1 MSQTMIF
8 GSLILTGLT
17 GIVLSIYI
25 DGLKHKISSA
35 EIDASYWKKIAEIN
49 QKYLDENFERN
60 MERVRNDAKR
70 V

>member
-8 GSLILTGLT
+8 AILMLTGLT

-25 DGLKHKISSA
+25 DGLKYKISSA
-35 EIDASYWKKIAEIN
+35 ESDASYWKRIADIN
-49 QKYLDENFERN
+49 QKHLDESFERN
-60 MERVRNDAKR
+60 MERIREDAKR

>member
-8 GSLILTGLT
+8 GILFLTGLT

-25 DGLKHKISSA
+25 DGLKYKISSA
-35 EIDASYWKKIAEIN
+35 ESEASYWKRMSEIN
-49 QKYLDENFERN
+49 QKYLDESFERS
-60 MERVRNDAKR
+60 MERIRNDAKR

>member
-8 GSLILTGLT
+8 GILLMTGLT

-25 DGLKHKISSA
+25 DGLKYKISSA
-35 EIDASYWKKIAEIN
+35 ESDASYWKKIAEIN
-49 QKYLDENFERN
+49 QKYLDESFERS
-60 MERVRNDAKR
+60 MERIRNDAKR

>member
-1 MSQTMIF
+1 MSQAMIF
-8 GSLILTGLT
+8 AIMLFAGLT

-25 DGLKHKISSA
+25 DGLKHKITSA
-35 EIDASYWKKIAEIN
+35 EIDASYWKRIAEIN

-60 MERVRNDAKR
+60 MERVRENAKQ

>member
-1 MSQTMIF
+1 MIF
-8 GSLILTGLT
+8 AIMLFTGLT

-35 EIDASYWKKIAEIN
+35 EIDASYWKRIAEIN

-60 MERVRNDAKR
+60 MERIREDAKR

>member
-8 GSLILTGLT
+8 AILLLTGLT

-25 DGLKHKISSA
+25 DGLKYKIISA
-35 EIDASYWKKIAEIN
+35 ETDASYWKRIAEIN
-49 QKYLDENFERN
+49 QKHLDESFKHS
-60 MERVRNDAKR
+60 MERVREDAKR